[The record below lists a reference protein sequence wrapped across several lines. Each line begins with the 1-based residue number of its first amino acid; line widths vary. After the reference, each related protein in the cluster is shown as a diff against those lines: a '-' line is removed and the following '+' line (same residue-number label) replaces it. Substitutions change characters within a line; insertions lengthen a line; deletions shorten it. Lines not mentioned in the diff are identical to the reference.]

1 MCSQNDHDH
10 TVTLFSHSLPLI
22 LRVYFLLC
30 FKSVHRYNKT
40 VPKLNLAIFF
50 LFNCNRTL
58 LCYRCYRHKIYFN
71 LNFCLVVCLSIL
83 RKCYSDFAKILHDDN
98 WNYGNVTFIQQNEKE
113 VNNKKNIKLTL
124 MTLSMQFSLF
134 SNWELEIF
142 VLYLY
147 GIYRNAII
155 SLLKKTFF
163 SSCEASVII

>member
-71 LNFCLVVCLSIL
+71 LNFCLFVYLS
-83 RKCYSDFAKILHDDN
+83 F
-98 WNYGNVTFIQQNEKE
+98 
-113 VNNKKNIKLTL
+113 VNTI
-124 MTLSMQFSLF
+124 
-134 SNWELEIF
+134 
-142 VLYLY
+142 
-147 GIYRNAII
+147 AI
-155 SLLKKTFF
+155 LLKFYTMITEIMEMLLLFNRTIRRSIIKKI
-163 SSCEASVII
+163 SS